1 MHLNWRQGKHAL
13 ILLYLNHALMMQRA
27 RTIRIVNHDKVR
39 VSRSKTRKLVS
50 VLMINSTLYI
60 WSVQGVALCTYLSD
74 IWVLNKV
81 ARDGMIK
88 IRLTI
93 DHGNRLMND
102 WSAAVVFSDLA
113 HIEGVRSSIVSNIV
127 SITIQRPV

>member
-1 MHLNWRQGKHAL
+1 
-13 ILLYLNHALMMQRA
+13 
-27 RTIRIVNHDKVR
+27 
-39 VSRSKTRKLVS
+39 
-50 VLMINSTLYI
+50 MINSTLYI

-102 WSAAVVFSDLA
+102 WSAAVVFSDLG
-113 HIEGVRSSIVSNIV
+113 HIEGVRSSIVSDIV